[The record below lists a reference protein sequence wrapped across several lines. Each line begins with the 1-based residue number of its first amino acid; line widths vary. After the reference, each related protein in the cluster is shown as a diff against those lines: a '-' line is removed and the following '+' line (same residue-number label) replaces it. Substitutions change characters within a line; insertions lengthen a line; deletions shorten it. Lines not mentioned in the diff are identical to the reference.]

1 MIPSTGPDLIVLFSA
16 LADRRRRSS
25 EAAALAKRLGALDF
39 LILLPDPDLGILRPA
54 PGFRQT
60 LPGGSTW
67 TELLA
72 RCKSG
77 EEFHATVAYPDAR
90 RLAPAD
96 VFVAPDGPVLMLI
109 GGQPVV
115 RASEIAD
122 AAETILAL
130 LQSEVREEAASA
142 SAKSSGDATRRA
154 TALASSLDRARAD
167 LASNALALRAALSDA
182 ARLNDELRLL
192 NAELEARVSEEVAER
207 MKAEAA
213 LRQTQKMEAIGQLTG
228 GVAHDFNNLLT
239 VVMGG
244 LEAIQKHVALIK
256 PCDPAQRIERAASL
270 SMQGAQKAATL
281 TKRLLAFARRQ
292 PLDPKPIDAGQ
303 LVTGLADLLQ
313 RTLGETVRLE
323 TVNGAGLW
331 LTQADPGEL
340 ENTLMNLAINARD
353 AMPDGGRLTIET
365 SNAYLDDAYVEAIT
379 EPVSAGQYVLIAV
392 SDTGSGI
399 PEDVLAQVFEPF
411 FTTKEVGKGTGL
423 GLSQAYGFVRQSSGN
438 IKIYSEPGEGT
449 TVKIYL
455 PRLASAQTPELLNRS
470 SEPERVHGGSETIL
484 VVEDHDDL
492 RAFSVGV
499 LTDLGY
505 RVLSASSGSEAIN
518 LVKDEPIDL
527 LFTDVVLPDGMNGR
541 RVADAVA
548 TIRPRAKVLFTT
560 GYTANAI
567 VHNGR
572 LDAGVQLISKPFSA
586 SALGLRVRKLLD
598 QTSDP

>member
-1 MIPSTGPDLIVLFSA
+1 VIPKCDQDLTRLFTA
-16 LADRRRRSS
+16 LADRPSRSS

-39 LILLPDPDLGILRPA
+39 LILLPDPDLGTLRPA

-60 LPGGSTW
+60 LPGGATW

-72 RCKSG
+72 RCANGG
-77 EEFHATVAYPDAR
+77 EFLATVAYPDTQH
-90 RLAPAD
+90 LSPVD
-96 VFVAPDGPVLMLI
+96 VFVSTDGPVLMLI
-109 GGQPVV
+109 GGRPRV
-115 RASEIAD
+115 RASKLAD
-122 AAETILAL
+122 GADTMLAL
-130 LQSEVREEAASA
+130 LRSEVREDAASA
-142 SAKSSGDATRRA
+142 SAQSSGDVTRRA
-154 TALASSLDRARAD
+154 TALAASLDRARAD
-167 LASNALALRAALSDA
+167 LANNALALRDALSDA
-182 ARLNDELRLL
+182 ARLNDELRVL
-192 NAELEARVSEEVAER
+192 NETLELRVRDEIAER

-244 LEAIQKHVALIK
+244 LEAIQKHVALI
-256 PCDPAQRIERAASL
+256 DPSGPTQRIERAASL

-292 PLDPKPIDAGQ
+292 PLDPKPIDASQ
-303 LVTGLADLLQ
+303 LVTGLADMLQ

-340 ENTLMNLAINARD
+340 ENALMNLAINARD
-353 AMPDGGRLTIET
+353 AMPNGGRLTIET
-365 SNAYLDDAYVEAIT
+365 SNAYLDDTYVEAIT

-423 GLSQAYGFVRQSSGN
+423 GLSQVYGFVRQSSGH
-438 IKIYSEPGEGT
+438 IKIYSEPGDGT

-455 PRLASAQTPELLNRS
+455 PRLASAQS
-470 SEPERVHGGSETIL
+470 SEPLNRNSEPESVHGGSETIL

-499 LTDLGY
+499 LSDLGY
-505 RVLSASSGSEAIN
+505 RVLSASSGSEAIK
-518 LVKDEPIDL
+518 LVKGEDIDL

-586 SALGLRVRKLLD
+586 DALGLRVRKLLD
-598 QTSDP
+598 QT